1 MNIDLNPDG
10 PHSPERTAEVAAI
23 FDACSRFLVYATL
36 GGAPGLDYPAEMYSL
51 LGELYSATGRMQQ
64 LFGQLRLF
72 LRKQANDGKLGD
84 RSGRDIQISVS
95 EACGALVEAGHQSAA
110 LTSLLQ
116 EAQKEI
122 AGLHGEPGTEG
133 SDDDA

>member
-64 LFGQLRLF
+64 LFGQLRVF
-72 LRKQANDGKLGD
+72 LRAQAEAGNLGD
-84 RSGRDIQISVS
+84 RSGRDIHLSVS
-95 EACGALVEAGHQSAA
+95 AACGALVAAGDASAA

-122 AGLHGEPGTEG
+122 AGLHGKSGTEG
-133 SDDDA
+133 SDSNG